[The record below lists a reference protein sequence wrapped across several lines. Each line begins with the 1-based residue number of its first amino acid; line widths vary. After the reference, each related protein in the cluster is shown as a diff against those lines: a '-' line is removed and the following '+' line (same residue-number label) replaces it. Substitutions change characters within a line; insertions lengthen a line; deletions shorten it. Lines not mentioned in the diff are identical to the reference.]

1 MAGAQGSLLKM
12 GVGGELLEGGYM
24 KDSAWFVRVM
34 KNSSSRIPR
43 SQIFFKGS
51 SSSLTELGKCF
62 GIALRCVSSLG
73 RLHGG
78 NCPR

>member
-24 KDSAWFVRVM
+24 KDSTWFARVM

-43 SQIFFKGS
+43 SQIFLKAP
-51 SSSLTELGKCF
+51 LVVL
-62 GIALRCVSSLG
+62 
-73 RLHGG
+73 
-78 NCPR
+78 